1 MWLHI
6 GLLNI
11 VLLSLVI
18 LLPSHVLAYYTIM
31 DILSNDAKFET
42 LIIHLQRTRLV
53 PFINKLDTG
62 TLFAPDNDA
71 FANYH
76 GPPITQD
83 ILLYHLIPG
92 MVPSDQLYHH
102 QILETSFRLENYLNN
117 NTGQRILVHQAA
129 SSSFGDKTP
138 SYFVNDARLIT
149 TDIPVNR
156 KTVIHAVNK
165 VLEPPNM
172 LAPSLESRTTDL
184 YQMMDRVGL
193 VHLINQHQPFT
204 VFYSEQSILE
214 PFNQV
219 EQSYLLSTY
228 GDEDLGKMLD
238 YLVIRGDIYT
248 DDFVGEKEYKTI
260 SGEVL
265 QIKVDKKKGEKVITV
280 DGELIEQG
288 DILAANGVLHKVEN
302 LPRTKQVAFDIRKYL
317 YGVNATKF
325 VSLLDRYGL
334 GYYLAPG
341 VTNFTVLA
349 PENDSIDEGAL
360 PDNLKKAWL
369 SYHIVHGQW
378 FPDQLHD
385 RQLLSSEYKSPQLN
399 DQAQR
404 IPIGLY
410 ETRKSSI
417 FFGNARS
424 QNAPITIN
432 NNAIYQLSSP
442 MNLPY
447 DVFSS
452 IVVDL
457 ELSSFIATLYVSGVV
472 DKIKSASGITLFAP
486 TNQAYKSLG
495 LVATYLVH
503 PTGRQDLQTTLQY
516 HAAQTLLYDH
526 DLRSSAYSVA
536 TLTGHDSLE
545 VGGLNE
551 QGHISIGD
559 NGTIH
564 QTNVLMANGVI
575 HKIDTVM
582 VPPSVSLTQHKML
595 VGMDSHRVLDW
606 FEDFPWLDH
615 NNNDGAT
622 VDGGDYILLAPTDRA
637 FTQLDEHLGTGWEK
651 KDRDAYERLVRLHV
665 IPKTQQMDRRTL
677 LGGEIEDYP
686 TLLSNRDRIMIH
698 GGSYFAEN
706 FVQVMGQTGKGAHA
720 RVLAKGSLRKYAQVI
735 QIDTVL
741 IPVSRGLFG
750 LPWYWSL
757 ALVSVLALVGAGLFG
772 WAGYRVWQ
780 KRRRAGYESIGEAAE
795 EEEEAERNQD
805 SNHHQGG
812 ESSV

>member
-1 MWLHI
+1 M
-6 GLLNI
+6 
-11 VLLSLVI
+11 
-18 LLPSHVLAYYTIM
+18 
-31 DILSNDAKFET
+31 
-42 LIIHLQRTRLV
+42 
-53 PFINKLDTG
+53 
-62 TLFAPDNDA
+62 
-71 FANYH
+71 
-76 GPPITQD
+76 
-83 ILLYHLIPG
+83 
-92 MVPSDQLYHH
+92 
-102 QILETSFRLENYLNN
+102 
-117 NTGQRILVHQAA
+117 
-129 SSSFGDKTP
+129 
-138 SYFVNDARLIT
+138 
-149 TDIPVNR
+149 
-156 KTVIHAVNK
+156 
-165 VLEPPNM
+165 
-172 LAPSLESRTTDL
+172 
-184 YQMMDRVGL
+184 
-193 VHLINQHQPFT
+193 
-204 VFYSEQSILE
+204 
-214 PFNQV
+214 
-219 EQSYLLSTY
+219 
-228 GDEDLGKMLD
+228 
-238 YLVIRGDIYT
+238 
-248 DDFVGEKEYKTI
+248 
-260 SGEVL
+260 
-265 QIKVDKKKGEKVITV
+265 
-280 DGELIEQG
+280 
-288 DILAANGVLHKVEN
+288 
-302 LPRTKQVAFDIRKYL
+302 PRTKQVAFDIRKYL
-317 YGVNATKF
+317 YGIDATKF

-349 PENDSIDEGAL
+349 PENDSIDEGSL

-385 RQLLSSEYKSPQLN
+385 RQLLPSEYKSPQLN

-424 QNAPITIN
+424 QNAPSKCRESPLPEATCFLTHHHFSNILVTIN
-432 NNAIYQLSSP
+432 DNAIYQLSSP

-503 PTGRQDLQTTLQY
+503 PTGRHDLQTTLQY
-516 HAAQTLLYDH
+516 HAAQTLLYEH
-526 DLRSSAYSVA
+526 DLRTSAYSVA

-545 VGGLNE
+545 VGGVNE
-551 QGHISIGD
+551 QGMISIGTD

-575 HKIDTVM
+575 HKIDAVL
-582 VPPSVSLTQHKML
+582 VPPSVSLTHRKML
-595 VGMDSHRVLDW
+595 VGMESHRVLDW
-606 FEDFPWLDH
+606 FEDFSWLDE
-615 NNNDGAT
+615 
-622 VDGGDYILLAPTDRA
+622 GGDYILLAPTDRA
-637 FTQLDEHLGTGWEK
+637 FTQLDELLGSGWEQ
-651 KDRDAYERLVRLHV
+651 KDREAYEHLVRLHV
-665 IPKTQQMDRRTL
+665 IPKAQQLDRRTL

-706 FVQVMGQTGKGAHA
+706 FVQVMGQTGQGAHA
-720 RVLAKGSLRKYAQVI
+720 RVLAKGSLRKYTQVI

-757 ALVSVLALVGAGLFG
+757 ALVSGLVLVGAALVG
-772 WAGYRVWQ
+772 WAGYHFWQ
-780 KRRRAGYESIGEAAE
+780 KRRRAGYQAIQDE
-795 EEEEAERNQD
+795 EEERPSEPAPQD
-805 SNHHQGG
+805 DSQQ
-812 ESSV
+812 E